1 MTRAPLNPAPSL
13 AERLAA
19 HLAETGLLEGPGL
32 ALLAV
37 SGGPDSMALLDLLAG
52 MAPSLSLQLLVVH
65 ADHGI
70 HQESA
75 RIAAQ
80 VERIARERYGLET
93 LVRALALGAEA
104 GETRAR
110 DARYKF
116 FREAQ
121 QQRGARWLLT
131 AHHADDQVETVLL
144 RLLRGSG
151 PTGLAGIPARGP
163 GGLVRPLLP
172 FTRRELQEHVQSLG
186 IELFDD
192 PANIDPRHMRSWVRA
207 ELLPMLESR
216 LGAAARESLL
226 AAQQHAA
233 QDAVAWDLVLDAL
246 GTLDVRTGESRADIA
261 RAALAGYD
269 GVLAARL
276 VRAAAR
282 RAGLVVGPAQ
292 AARVAG
298 FAAEAAS
305 GRRLDLGAGLEA
317 EAAFERLI
325 IRRAAPADAP
335 LALAG
340 EAGRAR
346 FGGFA
351 VQWKKEPAPL
361 KVSREGWTTWV
372 SGGELTVRAPARGDR
387 LVPLGGTGHRA
398 VSRLLMEARVGR
410 ADRSRHPVV
419 ALDDRPLWI
428 PGVCRGDAAL
438 PEPGTLAV
446 RLDVEAS

>member
-1 MTRAPLNPAPSL
+1 MTRAPLPPRPL
-13 AERLAA
+13 AGRLAA
-19 HLAETGLLEGPGL
+19 HLEESRLLEGPGL

-52 MAPSLSLQLLVVH
+52 LAPGLSLQLLVVH

-70 HQESA
+70 HEASA

-80 VERIARERYGLET
+80 VGRIAKERYGLET
-93 LVRALALGAEA
+93 LVRELALGPAA

-110 DARYKF
+110 DARYAF
-116 FREAQ
+116 FREVQ
-121 QQRGARWLLT
+121 RERGARWLVT

-151 PTGLAGIPARGP
+151 PTGLAGIPAQAP
-163 GGLVRPLLP
+163 GGLIRPLLP
-172 FTRRELQEHVQSLG
+172 FTRAELEAHVRSRD
-186 IELFDD
+186 IPVFDD
-192 PANIDPRHMRSWVRA
+192 PANRDPKHMRSWVRT
-207 ELLPMLESR
+207 ELLPMLERR
-216 LGAAARESLL
+216 LGDAAKESLL

-233 QDAVAWDLVLDAL
+233 QDVVAWDLVVDAL
-246 GTLDVRTGESRADIA
+246 GTLDPRVSESRADVA

-276 VRAAAR
+276 VRAVAR

-292 AARVAG
+292 AARVAT
-298 FAAEAAS
+298 FASEAAS
-305 GRRLDLGAGLEA
+305 GRKLDLGAGLEA
-317 EAAFERLI
+317 EAAFERLV
-325 IRRAAPADAP
+325 IRRAMPAEAP
-335 LALAG
+335 LELAG
-340 EAGRAR
+340 DSGQGR
-346 FGGFA
+346 FGGFR
-351 VQWKKEPAPL
+351 VEWKKEPAPR
-361 KVSREGWTTWV
+361 KVDREGWTTWV
-372 SGGELTVRAPARGDR
+372 AGTDLTVRAPARGDR

-419 ALDDRPLWI
+419 ALAGRPLWI

-438 PEPGTLAV
+438 PEPGTLAL
-446 RLDVEAS
+446 RLDVEAR

>member
-1 MTRAPLNPAPSL
+1 MTRAPLPPL

-19 HLAETGLLEGPGL
+19 HLDRTRLLEGPGL
-32 ALLAV
+32 ALVAV
-37 SGGPDSMALLDLLAG
+37 SGGPDSMALLDLLAAA
-52 MAPSLSLQLLVVH
+52 APGLSLKLLVVH

-70 HQESA
+70 HTDSA
-75 RIAAQ
+75 RTAEQ
-80 VERIARERYGLET
+80 VVRIAGERYGLET
-93 LVRALALGAEA
+93 LVRALSLGSAA

-110 DARYKF
+110 DARYRF
-116 FREAQ
+116 FREVQ
-121 QQRGARWLLT
+121 KERGARWLAT

-172 FTRRELQEHVQSLG
+172 FTRAELAEHVRALG
-186 IELFDD
+186 VPVFDD
-192 PANIDPRHMRSWVRA
+192 PANRDPRHMRSWVRT

-216 LGAAARESLL
+216 LGSAARESLL
-226 AAQQHAA
+226 AVQQHAA
-233 QDAVAWDLVLDAL
+233 QDVVAWDLVLDAL
-246 GTLDVRTGESRADIA
+246 GTLDVRAVEARADIA

-282 RAGLVVGPAQ
+282 RAGLIVGPAQ
-292 AARVAG
+292 ATRVAS

-325 IRRAAPADAP
+325 IRRSAPADAP
-335 LALAG
+335 LRLAG
-340 EAGRAR
+340 DAGRGR
-346 FGGFA
+346 FGAFA
-351 VQWKKEPAPL
+351 VQWKREPAPD
-361 KVSREGWTTWV
+361 KVGREGWTTWIA
-372 SGGELTVRAPARGDR
+372 GGDLTVRAPARGDR

-410 ADRSRHPVV
+410 ADRLRHPVV
-419 ALDDRPLWI
+419 ALGDQPLWI

>member
-1 MTRAPLNPAPSL
+1 MTLAPLPPLTPL
-13 AERLAA
+13 AARLAR
-19 HLAETGLLEGPGL
+19 HLEQTRLFEGPGL
-32 ALLAV
+32 ALVAV
-37 SGGPDSMALLDLLAG
+37 SGGPDSMALLELLASL
-52 MAPSLSLQLLVVH
+52 APGLSLQLLVVH

-70 HQESA
+70 HADSA

-80 VERIARERYGLET
+80 VERIAKERHGLET
-93 LVRALALGAEA
+93 LVRALALGADA

-116 FREAQ
+116 FREVQ
-121 QQRGARWLLT
+121 KQRGARWLVT

-172 FTRRELQEHVQSLG
+172 FTRAELAEHVRSLG
-186 IELFDD
+186 VQVFDD
-192 PANIDPRHMRSWVRA
+192 PANRDPRHMRSWVRA

-216 LGAAARESLL
+216 LGSAARESLL

-233 QDAVAWDLVLDAL
+233 QDVVAWDLVLGAL
-246 GTLDVRTGESRADIA
+246 GTLDVRAGEARADIA

-292 AARVAG
+292 AARVAS

-325 IRRAAPADAP
+325 IRRALPADAP
-335 LALAG
+335 LALLG
-340 EAGRAR
+340 DAGRGR

-351 VQWKKEPAPL
+351 VKWRKEPAPD
-361 KVSREGWTTWV
+361 KVGREGWTTWV
-372 SGGELTVRAPARGDR
+372 AGGDLTVRAPARGDR

-419 ALDDRPLWI
+419 ALGGRPLWI

-438 PEPGTLAV
+438 PEPGTLAL

>member
-1 MTRAPLNPAPSL
+1 VTRAPLPSRPFQG
-13 AERLAA
+13 RLAA
-19 HLAETGLLEGPGL
+19 HLEASGLFEGPGL

-37 SGGPDSMALLDLLAG
+37 SGGPDSLALLDLLA
-52 MAPSLSLQLLVVH
+52 ALAKDLSLQLLVVH

-70 HQESA
+70 HEESA
-75 RIAAQ
+75 RIAEQ
-80 VERIARERYGLET
+80 VERIAKERYGLET
-93 LVRALALGAEA
+93 LVRALSLGTDA

-116 FREAQ
+116 FREVQKA
-121 QQRGARWLLT
+121 RGARWLVT

-151 PTGLAGIPARGP
+151 PTGLAGIPAKGP

-172 FTRRELQEHVQSLG
+172 FTRAELEEHVKSLG
-186 IELFDD
+186 VPVFDD
-192 PANIDPRHMRSWVRA
+192 PANRDPKHMRSWVRA

-216 LGAAARESLL
+216 LGSAARESLL

-233 QDAVAWDLVLDAL
+233 QDVVAWDLVLDAL
-246 GTLDVRTGESRADIA
+246 GTLDVRVGESRADIA
-261 RAALAGYD
+261 RASLAGYD

-292 AARVAG
+292 AARVAS

-305 GRRLDLGAGLEA
+305 GRKLDLGAGLEA
-317 EAAFERLI
+317 EAAFDRLI
-325 IRRAAPADAP
+325 IRRATPAEAP

-340 EAGRAR
+340 DAGQGR

-351 VQWKKEPAPL
+351 VQWRKERAPEKL
-361 KVSREGWTTWV
+361 VREGWTTWV
-372 SGGELTVRAPARGDR
+372 AGGELTVRAPARGDR

-410 ADRSRHPVV
+410 ADRSHHPVV
-419 ALDDRPLWI
+419 ALAGRPLWI